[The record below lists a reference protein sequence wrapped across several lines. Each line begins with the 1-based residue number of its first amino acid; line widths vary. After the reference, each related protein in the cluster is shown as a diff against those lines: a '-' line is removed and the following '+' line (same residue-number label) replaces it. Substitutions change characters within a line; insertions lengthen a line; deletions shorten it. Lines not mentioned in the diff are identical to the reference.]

1 MIKKIKIAIIGASG
15 YTGAELIRLLLQ
27 HPNAEIQKL
36 IANSNANQSIENIYP
51 HLKNFNLPILSS
63 LEEVNF
69 AEIDLAFCCMPH
81 STTQEIVNKIKF
93 NELGESI
100 NNHLK
105 IIDLSADFR
114 IKNANEYQ
122 KWYNHEHIALN
133 LQENAVYGLSEINRD
148 KIKKSPLIACPGCY
162 PTSALLP
169 LIPLL
174 KNGII
179 SPKNIIIDSKSGAT
193 GAGRALKQGSLFCEV
208 NDNIKAY
215 NIGSH
220 RHIGEI
226 KQELENANNLSTN
239 TIKEDIEFE
248 FTPHLLPINRGIIS
262 TIYTTIHKN
271 ITIEDVNNCLET
283 FYQDEYF
290 VNLVDHEPSI
300 KEVIGTNFCLISVKP
315 ALNPN
320 KIIIISVIDNLCKG
334 AAGQAVQNMN
344 IAFGLDERSGLSF
357 SPLFP

>member
-1 MIKKIKIAIIGASG
+1 
-15 YTGAELIRLLLQ
+15 
-27 HPNAEIQKL
+27 
-36 IANSNANQSIENIYP
+36 
-51 HLKNFNLPILSS
+51 
-63 LEEVNF
+63 
-69 AEIDLAFCCMPH
+69 
-81 STTQEIVNKIKF
+81 
-93 NELGESI
+93 
-100 NNHLK
+100 
-105 IIDLSADFR
+105 
-114 IKNANEYQ
+114 
-122 KWYNHEHIALN
+122 
-133 LQENAVYGLSEINRD
+133 
-148 KIKKSPLIACPGCY
+148 
-162 PTSALLP
+162 
-169 LIPLL
+169 L

-179 SPKNIIIDSKSGAT
+179 GPKNIIIDSKSGAT